1 MWILGLNRT
10 HDAAI
15 TLMKDNEV
23 VLHLQEERLTHEKHC
38 CEAIKLIEIVKKYTT
53 EIDILVYSY
62 LYNKQY
68 DFSVYIKLFE
78 YAGINIKLISNFS
91 ELHHLAHASSA
102 FNNSQ
107 FKTAACV
114 IIDGAGSDLEY
125 GKENESIFHALGPN
139 KIMCVYKSIV
149 GSQKEITNSN
159 IPNYVNKTPKIGAGM
174 VYSAVTEYLGFS
186 NHDCGKTM
194 GLSSYGKDD
203 PRIKPMLL
211 KTGGNPELF
220 EIRSTD
226 QTVVFYENNHAKF
239 KEYDYIFYSKS
250 EEDQFLKLSNL
261 SYKLQKEFE
270 EYVYNLIILSLE
282 LTGEKNIVLGGG
294 CALNCVAN
302 YNILKRLPPEINLY
316 VDPVCGDDGISMGS
330 AKYQYKI
337 DLNKDCS
344 LKSLYLGQNIDYN
357 YSIEKNEKELEVTP
371 KEVSKLILDGNIV
384 SIAQGKSEAGPRALG
399 NRSILFDP
407 RSKNGKDIVNRV
419 KKREWWRPFAG
430 TVLLEYARDWFDM
443 DRLEESPFMM
453 YAVDVLKE
461 KRELIPAI
469 THVDGTCRIQT
480 LKKEQN
486 PNYYELIEEF
496 YQLTG
501 VPILFNTSFNLAGDT
516 IVETIDDAFNTLRNS
531 EIEYMYLPEIKKL
544 IYVPNEKSIC

>member
-10 HDAAI
+10 HDASI

-23 VLHLQEERLTHEKHC
+23 ILHLQEERLTHEKHC
-38 CEAIKLIEIVKKYTT
+38 CEAIKLIDVVKKYTT

-149 GSQKEITNSN
+149 GSEKDMIPFNT
-159 IPNYVNKTPKIGAGM
+159 PNYVNKNPKIGVGM

-194 GLSSYGKDD
+194 GLSSYGQDD
-203 PRIKPMLL
+203 PRIKPMIL

-220 EIRSTD
+220 QIRSTN

-239 KEYDYIFYSKS
+239 KEYDYIFHSKN
-250 EEDQFLKLSNL
+250 EEDRFLKLSNL

-270 EYVYNLIILSLE
+270 DYIFDLIRKSID

-302 YNILKRLPPEINLY
+302 FNILKRLPSDINLF
-316 VDPVCGDDGISMGS
+316 VDPLCGDDGISMGS

-337 DLNKDCS
+337 DSNKDCS
-344 LKSLYLGQNIDYN
+344 LKSLYLGQKIKYN
-357 YSIEKNEKELEVTP
+357 YKLNKNESEKSISTKEIASLLV
-371 KEVSKLILDGNIV
+371 KQNII
-384 SIAQGKSEAGPRALG
+384 SLCQGKSEAGPRALG

-407 RSKNGKDIVNRV
+407 RAKNGKEIVNRI

-430 TVLLEYARDWFDM
+430 TVLWEHAKEWFDM
-443 DRLEESPFMM
+443 DRLEESPYMM
-453 YAVDVLKE
+453 YAVNVLEE

-486 PNYYELIEEF
+486 SNYYELIEEF
-496 YQLTG
+496 YRLTG

-531 EIEYMYLPEIKKL
+531 EIEYMYLPEIQKL

>member
-1 MWILGLNRT
+1 MWTLGLNRT

-15 TLMKDNEV
+15 TLMKDNDV

-38 CEAIKLIEIVKKYTT
+38 CEVIKLIDIIKKYTT

-91 ELHHLAHASSA
+91 DFHHLAHASSA
-102 FNNSQ
+102 FNNSN

-114 IIDGAGSDLEY
+114 IIDGAGSDLDY
-125 GKENESIFHALGPN
+125 GKENESIFHAFSPTR
-139 KIMCVYKSIV
+139 IMCVYKSII
-149 GSQKEITNSN
+149 GSPKEN
-159 IPNYVNKTPKIGAGM
+159 IQSKTPQYVNKNPKIGAGM
-174 VYSAVTEYLGFS
+174 VYSAVTTYLGFS

-203 PRIKPMLL
+203 VRIKPMLL
-211 KTGGNPELF
+211 TTGGNSELF
-220 EIRSTD
+220 ELKSTD
-226 QTVVFYENNHAKF
+226 SKVIKYTNNFAKF
-239 KEYDYIFYSKS
+239 KEYDYLFYSKN
-250 EEDQFLKLSNL
+250 EKDAFIKKSNL

-270 EYVYNLIILSLE
+270 DYVFDLIVKSID

-302 YNILKRLPPEINLY
+302 YNIMKRLPPEINLY
-316 VDPVCGDDGISMGS
+316 VDPLCGDDGISMGA

-337 DLNKDCS
+337 DSQKDVS
-344 LKSLYLGQNIDYN
+344 LKTLYLGQQIEYN
-357 YSIEKNEKELEVTP
+357 YQLNQNESEEVVSPQKVAELI
-371 KEVSKLILDGNIV
+371 SQGNIV
-384 SIAQGKSEAGPRALG
+384 SICQGKSEAGPRSLG

-407 RSKNGKDIVNRV
+407 RVENGKEIVNKV

-430 TVLLEYARDWFDM
+430 TVLLEYAKEWFDM
-443 DRLEESPFMM
+443 DRLEESPHMM
-453 YAVDVLKE
+453 YAVDVWEDRRK
-461 KRELIPAI
+461 LIPNI

-480 LKKEQN
+480 LRKEYN

-496 YQLTG
+496 YKLTG
-501 VPILFNTSFNLAGDT
+501 IPILFNTSFNLAGDT
-516 IVETIDDAFNTLRNS
+516 IVETIDDAFKTLRNS

-544 IYVPNEKSIC
+544 IKVPNK